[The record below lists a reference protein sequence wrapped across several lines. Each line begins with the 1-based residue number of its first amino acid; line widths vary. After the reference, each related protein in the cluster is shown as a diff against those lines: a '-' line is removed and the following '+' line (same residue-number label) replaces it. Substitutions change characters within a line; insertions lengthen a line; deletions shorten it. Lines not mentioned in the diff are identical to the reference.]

1 MKKITSFLL
10 GSFAFLSAANAQ
22 MVVDAN
28 DFFNNPSKYN
38 GRTIVIKDITVRKAA
53 PLGASITPS
62 GTTAPGSPV
71 GPAGSPTGG
80 LITPSGVT
88 GGSTPGSSTPS
99 APAAM
104 RCNPPRNFEQLEVI
118 FPNAQSKGCFVI
130 LSKMAS
136 PIPNNKDVIATITF
150 KADTRLLNK
159 ITMIKF
165 IP

>member
-1 MKKITSFLL
+1 MKKITSLL
-10 GSFAFLSAANAQ
+10 IGTFAIFSAANAQ

-28 DFFNNPSKYN
+28 DFFNNASKYN

-53 PLGASITPS
+53 PVGTSITPS
-62 GTTAPGSPV
+62 GLTSPGSPV
-71 GPAGSPTGG
+71 GPGGSPASGVV
-80 LITPSGVT
+80 TPSSVT
-88 GGSTPGSSTPS
+88 GGSTPGGTP
-99 APAAM
+99 PPPAM
-104 RCNPPRNFEQLEVI
+104 RCNPPRNFEQLEVV
-118 FPNAQSKGCFVI
+118 FPNGQTKGCFVI

-159 ITMIKF
+159 VTMIKF